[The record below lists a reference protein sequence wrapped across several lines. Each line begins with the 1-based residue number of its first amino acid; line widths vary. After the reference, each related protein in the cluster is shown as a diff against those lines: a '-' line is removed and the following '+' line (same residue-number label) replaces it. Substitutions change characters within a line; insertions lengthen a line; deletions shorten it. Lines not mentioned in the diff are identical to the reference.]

1 MKNITNN
8 LINEKKTLWVLSRG
22 FNIEMTVLINIVM
35 MSVKIQY
42 DSNINLVFL
51 KSQKVDTQIHVAEY
65 E

>member
-1 MKNITNN
+1 MK
-8 LINEKKTLWVLSRG
+8 KKTLWVLSRG

-51 KSQKVDTQIHVAEY
+51 KSQKVDTQIHVAKY